1 MLKNYSC
8 EGQMEL
14 SDFLK
19 ISENPSLQMY
29 CKDCYC
35 KTCLLWWSHRCVYGK
50 CWDDFRAKANP
61 YNKAF
66 PDKPPRTGWSNW
78 NKLGEQEH
86 WCRGGAFY
94 PERKCEHYV
103 EYAGCTIEDCI
114 AAPIQLFPDGYVI
127 CTLKDSIGCEA
138 CIARSEGKKIN
149 DYACEFMTDTGCE
162 RMFTAKSLILQSIM
176 EGNDIE
182 PCREQCCMGCK
193 AICGVRCGQAT

>member
-1 MLKNYSC
+1 M
-8 EGQMEL
+8 
-14 SDFLK
+14 
-19 ISENPSLQMY
+19 
-29 CKDCYC
+29 
-35 KTCLLWWSHRCVYGK
+35 TCLLWWSHRCVYGK

-66 PDKPPRTGWSNW
+66 QDKPPRTGWSNW

-103 EYAGCTIEDCI
+103 EYTGCTIEDCI

-162 RMFTAKSLILQSIM
+162 RMFTAKSLILQLIM

-182 PCREQCCMGCK
+182 PYDEIDVMPRYVQYS
-193 AICGVRCGQAT
+193 

>member
-1 MLKNYSC
+1 MNDLQILEKPGS
-8 EGQMEL
+8 
-14 SDFLK
+14 
-19 ISENPSLQMY
+19 QMY
-29 CKDCYC
+29 CRDCYC
-35 KTCLLWWSHRCVYGK
+35 KTCLRWWSDRCVYGK
-50 CWDDFRAKANP
+50 CWDDFRAKENP
-61 YNKAF
+61 YNKIF

-78 NKLGEQEH
+78 NKPGEQDH

-103 EYAGCTIEDCI
+103 EYTGCTIEDCI
-114 AAPIQLFPDGYVI
+114 AAPIQLFQDGFLI

-138 CIARSEGKKIN
+138 CIAREEGKKIN

-176 EGNDIE
+176 EGNDME

-193 AICGVRCGQAT
+193 AICGFRCGQAT

>member
-1 MLKNYSC
+1 MFKNYSC

-19 ISENPSLQMY
+19 ISENPSPQMY

-50 CWDDFRAKANP
+50 CWDDFRAKENP

-78 NKLGEQEH
+78 NKPGEQEH

-94 PERKCEHYV
+94 PERKCDHYV
-103 EYAGCTIEDCI
+103 EYTGCTIEDCI
-114 AAPIQLFPDGYVI
+114 AAPIQLFQDGFLI

-138 CIARSEGKKIN
+138 CIAREEGKKIN

-176 EGNDIE
+176 EGDDIE
-182 PCREQCCMGCK
+182 PCREQCCIGCQR
-193 AICGVRCGQAT
+193 ICGFRCGQAT